1 MSEPEV
7 LNKFAKGADDK
18 SAPFGRLK
26 KRAEFQRVSRGARWQ
41 NEAFVLQSAKR
52 DEVSALG
59 PRAGFTATRKTGDA
73 VERNRLRR
81 RLKEALRLAEKL
93 DARPDHDYVLVARRG
108 ALSRPF
114 ELLRAD
120 LHRAFAAIHVRG
132 PRASS
137 DRDRS
142 R

>member
-1 MSEPEV
+1 MSGPEAASEIV
-7 LNKFAKGADDK
+7 KGAGEK

-26 KRAEFQRVSRGARWQ
+26 KRAEFQRVARGARWQ
-41 NEAFVLQSAKR
+41 NEAFVLQAAKR
-52 DEVSALG
+52 GEGSAHG
-59 PRAGFTATRKTGDA
+59 PRFGFTATRKTGDA

-108 ALSRPF
+108 TLSRPF
-114 ELLRAD
+114 DLLRAD
-120 LHRAFAAIHVRG
+120 LNRAFAAIHMRG
-132 PRASS
+132 QRASN
-137 DRDRS
+137 DRDRF